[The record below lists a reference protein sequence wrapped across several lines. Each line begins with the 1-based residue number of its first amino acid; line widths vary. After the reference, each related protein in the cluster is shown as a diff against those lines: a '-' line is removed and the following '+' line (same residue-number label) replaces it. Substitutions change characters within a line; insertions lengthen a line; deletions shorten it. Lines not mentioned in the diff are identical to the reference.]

1 MGVVDDSCN
10 PCWCCGHVRDLV
22 SMQAFFIGNPDRQ
35 IFAVLHPASG
45 AARACVLF
53 CPPLLHEHQRS
64 YRFFSQVADHLAEAG
79 LACLRFDYFGTGDSG
94 GSDADFSPSGTRHDI
109 VLAAR
114 ELRRMSGQDAVIL
127 LGIRG
132 SALFACRDAEE
143 VRASALCL
151 WQPVI
156 DGSKYLDTLQKR
168 THAEQGSRSRYPLAS
183 KLRVMDADVE
193 GLMGF
198 AVSSAFRD
206 ELAACRIAGRNKD
219 IPMAVLDSAEA
230 PCLDVLQPDV
240 RHRLPVAVT
249 EWIDQVDLD
258 GLIPVRQASP
268 ALTSM
273 IDDIKRWVGHG

>member
-1 MGVVDDSCN
+1 MGEVDDRCN
-10 PCWCCGHVRDLV
+10 PYWCCRHVRDLV
-22 SMQAFFIGNPDRQ
+22 SMQAFFIGDPDRQ
-35 IFAVLHPASG
+35 VFATLHPASG
-45 AARACVLF
+45 ATRACVLF

-64 YRFFSQVADHLAEAG
+64 YRFFSQVADQLAEEG
-79 LACLRFDYFGTGDSG
+79 LTCLRFDYFGTGDSG
-94 GSDADFSPSGTRHDI
+94 GNDADFSPDGTRHDI

-114 ELRRMSGQDAVIL
+114 ELRRVSGQDAVIL

-132 SALFACRDAEE
+132 SALFACRDAKEA
-143 VRASALCL
+143 RASALCL

-156 DGSKYLDTLQKR
+156 DGARYLDTLQRR
-168 THAEQGSRSRYPLAS
+168 THAERGSRSRYPLS
-183 KLRVMDADVE
+183 PKRRVADENVD

-198 AVSSAFRD
+198 AVSSTFRD
-206 ELAACRIAGRNKD
+206 ELAACRVIGRSKE

-230 PCLDVLQPDV
+230 PGMGVLQPDV

-258 GLIPVRQASP
+258 GLIPVKQASP

-273 IDDIKRWVGHG
+273 AGDIKRWVGHG